1 VKVDTTPGYT
11 ARTWLGLAVLCLG
24 AGVILLNMASL
35 SPLLKPIGKEFG
47 TSDAVTGQ
55 LSTISALVIVVSS
68 LFATPWMD
76 RWSRRTWLQLEGS
89 LLLVGLIVSAMAPS
103 FGWLVVGRIISAA
116 GAALI
121 MANCLTGA
129 RELFHDAVWRNRAIG
144 LIISATTLA
153 IIVGLPI
160 ITELD
165 AVFGWRVALASIALP
180 VALLLAGTTVLPS
193 SPSRKRPPKTD
204 HPLVAFRAVLGNGRT
219 RCLLVMLG
227 LNLGLYTGW
236 LVYFGAYV
244 TDVFAVTAGTLS
256 ALFFLSGVTEFIANN
271 LTPPLLR
278 RFDPIRVAAVALTFV
293 GAALFLTGI
302 AITTVPGALVAAM
315 LILNGTAAA
324 YVAGTALLLDG
335 DVSHPGAAMA
345 LTSASTGIGNA
356 LGPFIAGWA
365 LATSGSFEVAYRM
378 LGLFA
383 PLAIVSLWLAT
394 RGRHP
399 VPAIEP
405 SQSALG

>member
-1 VKVDTTPGYT
+1 VKVGTTPGYT

-35 SPLLKPIGKEFG
+35 SPLLKSIGKEFG

-55 LSTISALVIVVSS
+55 LSTVSALIIVVSS
-68 LFATPWMD
+68 LVATPWMD

-89 LLLVGLIVSAMAPS
+89 LLLVGVIVSAVGPS
-103 FGWLVVGRIISAA
+103 FGWLVVGRIIAAA

-153 IIVGLPI
+153 LIVGLPVM
-160 ITELD
+160 TQLD
-165 AVFGWRVALASIALP
+165 AIFGWRVALASIALP
-180 VALLLAGTTVLPS
+180 VLLLLAGTIVLPS
-193 SPSRKRPPKTD
+193 SPRRERSSTGE
-204 HPLVAFRAVLGNGRT
+204 HPLSTFRAVLGNGRT

-278 RFDPIRVAAVALTFV
+278 RFDPIRVAAFALTFV
-293 GAALFLTGI
+293 GAALLLTGI
-302 AITTVPGALVAAM
+302 AITTVPGALVAAI

-335 DVSHPGAAMA
+335 EVSHPGAAMA

-356 LGPFIAGWA
+356 LGPFITGWA
-365 LATSGSFEVAYRM
+365 LATSGSFEVAYRI

-383 PLAIVSLWLAT
+383 PVAIVTLWLAT
-394 RGRHP
+394 RRRP
-399 VPAIEP
+399 VPAIEA
-405 SQSALG
+405 SQSVLG